1 MINGNENG
9 NMVMPVSPMGGYGC
23 NGGFGSDWGSWIIL
37 FLIFGMFGN
46 GGWGNN
52 GTGSNGQFPWLL
64 AANRNNENATQAGF
78 NQAALSNQLSG
89 IQTSITNGF
98 ANAEVASCNR
108 ALTDLQAQHAS
119 EISNLTQMNTL
130 AASLQNCCCEN
141 RQSTANLKADLLQA
155 MSSGFQS
162 IKDDLCADRL
172 AAAQRENADLRTQLQ
187 MAQLKASQTDQTAA
201 IQAGQRALANEIE
214 QYVLPTPRPAYVV
227 ANPNCCQT
235 SYGCGCGA

>member
-1 MINGNENG
+1 MISGNEG
-9 NMVMPVSPMGGYGC
+9 NNTVMPVAPIGGSGY
-23 NGGFGSDWGSWIIL
+23 GGFGGDWGSWIIL

-46 GGWGNN
+46 GGWGGN
-52 GTGSNGQFPWLL
+52 GGNGQFPWLL
-64 AANRNNENATQAGF
+64 AANRNSENATQAGF
-78 NQAALSNQLSG
+78 NQAALNGQLSG
-89 IQTSITNGF
+89 IQSSITNGF

-108 ALTDLQAQHAS
+108 A
-119 EISNLTQMNTL
+119 ISDLTQMNNL

-141 RQSTANLKADLLQA
+141 RQATSNLKADILAA
-155 MSSGFQS
+155 MSAGFQS

-187 MAQLKASQTDQTAA
+187 MAQLKASQNDQTAA
-201 IQAGQRALANEIE
+201 LQAGQRALANEIE

-227 ANPNCCQT
+227 PNPNCCQP